1 MGAGRGARRY
11 LREAGAA
18 AQPQGGAAGAESLTP
33 EDVASALGIS
43 YSYLRKLIS
52 TEMGTTFSAYLL
64 GIRLEKMKELLVNT
78 TISQR
83 DIAEQVGIGS
93 EQTMYRL
100 FKQYMGCSPG
110 EYRKHPSADSTIAA
124 ETADEYHESEE

>member
-1 MGAGRGARRY
+1 
-11 LREAGAA
+11 
-18 AQPQGGAAGAESLTP
+18 
-33 EDVASALGIS
+33 
-43 YSYLRKLIS
+43 
-52 TEMGTTFSAYLL
+52 MGTTFAAYLL

>member
-1 MGAGRGARRY
+1 
-11 LREAGAA
+11 
-18 AQPQGGAAGAESLTP
+18 
-33 EDVASALGIS
+33 
-43 YSYLRKLIS
+43 
-52 TEMGTTFSAYLL
+52 MGTTFSAYLL

-100 FKQYMGCSPG
+100 FKQYMGAPPASIGSIP
-110 EYRKHPSADSTIAA
+110 PQTVP
-124 ETADEYHESEE
+124 

>member
-1 MGAGRGARRY
+1 
-11 LREAGAA
+11 
-18 AQPQGGAAGAESLTP
+18 
-33 EDVASALGIS
+33 
-43 YSYLRKLIS
+43 
-52 TEMGTTFSAYLL
+52 MGTTFSAYLL

-100 FKQYMGCSPG
+100 FKQYLAAVSKSTAASHFAG
-110 EYRKHPSADSTIAA
+110 EAA
-124 ETADEYHESEE
+124 EEEDAAEPEE

>member
-1 MGAGRGARRY
+1 
-11 LREAGAA
+11 
-18 AQPQGGAAGAESLTP
+18 
-33 EDVASALGIS
+33 
-43 YSYLRKLIS
+43 
-52 TEMGTTFSAYLL
+52 
-64 GIRLEKMKELLVNT
+64 MKELLVNT

>member
-1 MGAGRGARRY
+1 
-11 LREAGAA
+11 
-18 AQPQGGAAGAESLTP
+18 
-33 EDVASALGIS
+33 
-43 YSYLRKLIS
+43 
-52 TEMGTTFSAYLL
+52 MGTTFSAYLL

-100 FKQYMGCSPG
+100 FKQYMGCSRRVS
-110 EYRKHPSADSTIAA
+110 EASLRRQ
-124 ETADEYHESEE
+124 YHSRRDGG

>member
-1 MGAGRGARRY
+1 
-11 LREAGAA
+11 
-18 AQPQGGAAGAESLTP
+18 
-33 EDVASALGIS
+33 
-43 YSYLRKLIS
+43 
-52 TEMGTTFSAYLL
+52 MGTTFSAYLL

-110 EYRKHPSADSTIAA
+110 EYRKHPSAD
-124 ETADEYHESEE
+124 TADEYHESEE

>member
-1 MGAGRGARRY
+1 MVDGRA
-11 LREAGAA
+11 LTAQFEGAA
-18 AQPQGGAAGAESLTP
+18 DFETRKVLCGGQLLTVLFL
-33 EDVASALGIS
+33 DGLTSG
-43 YSYLRKLIS
+43 
-52 TEMGTTFSAYLL
+52 G
-64 GIRLEKMKELLVNT
+64 
-78 TISQR
+78 

>member
-1 MGAGRGARRY
+1 
-11 LREAGAA
+11 
-18 AQPQGGAAGAESLTP
+18 
-33 EDVASALGIS
+33 
-43 YSYLRKLIS
+43 
-52 TEMGTTFSAYLL
+52 MGTTFSAYLL
-64 GIRLEKMKELLVNT
+64 
-78 TISQR
+78 
-83 DIAEQVGIGS
+83 GIGS

>member
-1 MGAGRGARRY
+1 
-11 LREAGAA
+11 
-18 AQPQGGAAGAESLTP
+18 
-33 EDVASALGIS
+33 
-43 YSYLRKLIS
+43 
-52 TEMGTTFSAYLL
+52 MGTTFSAYLL

-100 FKQYMGCSPG
+100 FKQYMGCSTG
-110 EYRKHPSADSTIAA
+110 EYRKHPPAARPIAA
-124 ETADEYHESEE
+124 APADEFHESEE

>member
-1 MGAGRGARRY
+1 
-11 LREAGAA
+11 
-18 AQPQGGAAGAESLTP
+18 
-33 EDVASALGIS
+33 
-43 YSYLRKLIS
+43 
-52 TEMGTTFSAYLL
+52 MGTTFSAYLL

-110 EYRKHPSADSTIAA
+110 VSEASLRRQ
-124 ETADEYHESEE
+124 YHSRRDGG